1 MSNDIERLKA
11 FHQVESFLDEETR
24 TLLIE
29 KLDLEN
35 SNLEKR
41 LPGLRIEDEFALML
55 YFLNDCKHIIS
66 LDETTSV
73 LTHESYQSDYI
84 IHFKNNEKIM
94 IEVKSTQKE
103 KYKISKANFDK
114 RINFAQD
121 MGIELYF
128 ALKIKNHWS
137 LYHSSYLIERDY
149 KINYSDDFKNSIL
162 CQKLNSKM
170 LLIPKNIKAESI
182 YSKNTSNGLMVQHG
196 EFGELISYKLFYN
209 DKLIIEVTPEN
220 KDNFYTIFII
230 ELWHDFMADNLIAKQ
245 LNEFETLVI
254 ETSNENFINYDFQY
268 FMSTINHTINSDDN
282 RYNSTSFLKYIATSK
297 DIALTKEMLF
307 LTLNELQELGIPI
320 IELDNK
326 TLEEERVTPA
336 SI

>member
-24 TLLIE
+24 TLLIK
-29 KLDLEN
+29 KLELEN

-41 LPGLRIEDEFALML
+41 LPGLRVEDEFALML
-55 YFLNDCKHIIS
+55 YFLNNCKHIIS

-84 IHFKNNEKIM
+84 VHFKNNEKIM
-94 IEVKSTQKE
+94 IEVKSTQE
-103 KYKISKANFDK
+103 ENYKISKTNFNK
-114 RINFAQD
+114 KMSFAQD

-137 LYHSSYLIERDY
+137 LYHSSYLIEKNYR
-149 KINYSDDFKNSIL
+149 INYKDDFEHSIL
-162 CQKLNSKM
+162 CQKLNSQL
-170 LLIPKNIKAESI
+170 LLIPKGLKAESI

-196 EFGELISYKLFYN
+196 KFGELISYKLFYN

-220 KDNFYTIFII
+220 KDHFHTIFTI

-245 LNEFETLVI
+245 LTELETLVI
-254 ETSNENFINYDFQY
+254 ETSNENFFNYDFQY
-268 FMSTINHTINSDDN
+268 FMSTINHTINSEDN
-282 RYNSTSFLKYIATSK
+282 HYNSTSFLKYIATNK
-297 DIALTKEMLF
+297 DIALTKEILIM
-307 LTLNELQELGIPI
+307 TLRELQELGIPI
-320 IELDNK
+320 IPIDNK
-326 TLEEERVTPA
+326 TQEP
-336 SI
+336 I